1 MQLGVEI
8 ADSIDKIIDVSVEQD
23 KILSQKLKQI
33 SKKHNAVLMA
43 CVESYVG
50 RKVSPTQTVNAQ
62 MGLCDE
68 FAVETAI
75 NQIRN
80 CRQNRKK

>member
-1 MQLGVEI
+1 MAYI
-8 ADSIDKIIDVSVEQD
+8 A
-23 KILSQKLKQI
+23 L
-33 SKKHNAVLMA
+33 
-43 CVESYVG
+43 YVG
-50 RKVSPTQTVNAQ
+50 RKVSPTKTVNAQ

-80 CRQNRKK
+80 CRQHRKKIETVWSFTVGRIL